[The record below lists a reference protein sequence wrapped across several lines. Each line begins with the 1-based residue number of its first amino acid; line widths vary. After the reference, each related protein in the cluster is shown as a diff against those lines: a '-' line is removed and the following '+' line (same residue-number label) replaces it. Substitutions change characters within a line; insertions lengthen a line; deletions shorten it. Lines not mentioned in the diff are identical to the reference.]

1 MLIDIHTHNFVHE
14 SIIQI
19 ENLSEMNVEIGKE
32 RQYSMG
38 LHPWFLK
45 ENTWKQEIELLTEKV
60 QLEPIKMIG
69 ECGLDKVCKTK
80 WSLQLDVFNAQIKL
94 ANQFKKPLII
104 HCVRAFEEVV
114 QQLKTEHNEMPVVFH
129 GFHKG
134 QVLAERLLQ
143 QGFYLSFG
151 AALLTNE
158 NLQNVFSKLPLH
170 RIFFETDNS
179 SSSLKLIFECAA
191 NLKSISLSELEI
203 QVVNNFNKII
213 NING

>member
-19 ENLSEMNVEIGKE
+19 ENLSEMNVEIGIE
-32 RQYSMG
+32 RQYSIG

-69 ECGLDKVCKTK
+69 ECGLDKVCKTN

-114 QQLKTEHNEMPVVFH
+114 QQLKTEQNEMPVVFH

-158 NLQNVFSKLPLH
+158 NLQNVLSKLPFN

-191 NLKSISLSELEI
+191 KLKSISLSELEN